1 MLSNIFKREK
11 IKEVYLQE
19 KEFLIKID
27 IVEKK
32 DILYIK
38 RTKILKNDF
47 KIKEKLKEHFDVFF
61 NKKRKKDIFP
71 IIKLTE
77 HNVNENG
84 LNYAVKIGETDE
96 NIRFCILTYH
106 NCKIINEYNEEE
118 TTITF
123 FLDQKVIEKE
133 KIKFELPIGKYT
145 YTELEGKKG
154 LMVIL

>member
-1 MLSNIFKREK
+1 MFKLKFWKKERKVYFRNGEFFVELVIIENSNLIYFKK
-11 IKEVYLQE
+11 PLVL
-19 KEFLIKID
+19 
-27 IVEKK
+27 KK
-32 DILYIK
+32 
-38 RTKILKNDF
+38 RF
-47 KIKEKLKEHFDVFF
+47 KIKEELEKEHFDIFSEDG
-61 NKKRKKDIFP
+61 KKQIP
-71 IIKLTE
+71 VIKLSKKNTE
-77 HNVNENG
+77 ENG
-84 LNYAVKIGETDE
+84 LNYALKIAETDE

-106 NCKIINEYNEEE
+106 DCKIINEYNEEE